1 MTELELKKRTKKFA
15 LDIIAIVELLPKD
28 KSAGHIGHQLLRAA
42 TSIGANYRSAC
53 RAKSGADF
61 IAKLAI
67 CEEEADECQ
76 YWIELLV
83 ESNKAKP
90 EAFRSLWKEASE
102 LTAIITAS
110 LKTAKANKGKIQNS
124 KSKV

>member
-15 LDIIAIVELLPKD
+15 LDIIAIVESLPKD